1 MVVFRKA
8 VAHRLVAES
17 SCQELVNSLVTLEV
31 LTSILLISSDEVKFI
46 YSTVRVNSICVG
58 LCNKRGY
65 RYFFFHLSLND
76 FMNTLIIPIYSSE
89 YIFQCF
95 SYFLPWKLRMCQ
107 CYYNSVM
114 KSPIWRQFSL
124 RRTGNKLPQV
134 YMKFLVL
141 LQFPMMLVSSL

>member
-8 VAHRLVAES
+8 FAHRLVAES

-65 RYFFFHLSLND
+65 RYFFPFINERFH
-76 FMNTLIIPIYSSE
+76 E
-89 YIFQCF
+89 YID
-95 SYFLPWKLRMCQ
+95 
-107 CYYNSVM
+107 NSHL
-114 KSPIWRQFSL
+114 F
-124 RRTGNKLPQV
+124 
-134 YMKFLVL
+134 F
-141 LQFPMMLVSSL
+141 